1 MITDEPI
8 HASLAT
14 SDLERARQ
22 WYADKLGL
30 LPDPSVDGLL
40 FYRDGDSSFTVYP
53 SELAGTAK
61 NTVMARNVPDL
72 RAEMARLRG
81 RGVVFE
87 DYDMGEFGRTE
98 DGIMRGSTGE
108 QLAWCKDPD
117 GNVIGLSELPDD
129 PMPMGWSPMVAA
141 TDIDRAKAWYAE
153 KLGLAPAF
161 EGPGALAYTIGSS
174 VLMVYPTALAG
185 TARNT
190 VAVWRLRDVR
200 AEVARLRSRGVVFE
214 EYDFGDGARTV
225 DGILEEEG
233 EVLAWFKDSEG
244 NILGL
249 AELAKEAGAQNG

>member
-22 WYADKLGL
+22 WYADRLGL
-30 LPDPSVDGLL
+30 IPDPSVEGLL
-40 FYRDGDSSFTVYP
+40 SFRDGDSGFTVYP
-53 SELAGTAK
+53 SEFAGTAK

-72 RAEMARLRG
+72 AAEMTRLRA

-87 DYDMGEFGRTE
+87 DYDMGEYGRTQ
-98 DGIMRGSTGE
+98 DGVMASPSGE
-108 QLAWCKDPD
+108 RLAWFKDLD
-117 GNVIGLSELPDD
+117 GNVIGLSELPND
-129 PMPMGWSPMVAA
+129 PLPMGWSPMVAA
-141 TDIDRAKAWYAE
+141 SDIDRAKAWYAE
-153 KLGLAPAF
+153 KLGLVPAF
-161 EGPGALAYTIGSS
+161 EGPGALAYTIGPS
-174 VLMVYPTALAG
+174 VLMVYPTSLAG

-214 EYDFGDGARTV
+214 DYEFEDGARTV
-225 DGILEEEG
+225 DGILEEDG

-244 NILGL
+244 NVLGL
-249 AELAKEAGAQNG
+249 AQDGGERSS